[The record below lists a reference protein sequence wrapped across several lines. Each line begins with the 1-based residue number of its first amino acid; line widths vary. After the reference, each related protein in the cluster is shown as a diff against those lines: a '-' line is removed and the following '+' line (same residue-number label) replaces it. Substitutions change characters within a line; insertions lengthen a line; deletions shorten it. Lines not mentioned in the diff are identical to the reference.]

1 MIRVR
6 YLFIQVFFIEG
17 CTSGYNRQ
25 VAVYDCV
32 LLRENMGCSTSGY
45 YSNNN
50 LFRLY
55 KWVQSRMQQ
64 FYKWV
69 LLHKTWLFYKWVLQQ
84 QRFIL
89 VVQLG
94 TIEKVAVLQVS
105 ITAQKHGLFYK
116 WVLQRN
122 LLSDYFRY

>member
-1 MIRVR
+1 MR
-6 YLFIQVFFIEG
+6 YLFISVFFIEG
-17 CTSGYNRQ
+17 CTSGYIRQ
-25 VAVYDCV
+25 VAVYECV
-32 LLRENMGCSTSGY
+32 LLRVNMGCSTSGY

-84 QRFIL
+84 QQFIL

-94 TIEKVAVLQVS
+94 TIEKLAVLQVS
-105 ITAQKHGLFYK
+105 ITAQ
-116 WVLQRN
+116 
-122 LLSDYFRY
+122 

>member
-1 MIRVR
+1 MR
-6 YLFIQVFFIEG
+6 YLVIYLFMCLFKVVQVGTIDNLQFTI
-17 CTSGYNRQ
+17 
-25 VAVYDCV
+25 A
-32 LLRENMGCSTSGY
+32 Y
-45 YSNNN
+45 YCNNN

-94 TIEKVAVLQVS
+94 TIEKLAVLQVS
-105 ITAQKHGLFYK
+105 ITAQ
-116 WVLQRN
+116 
-122 LLSDYFRY
+122 